1 MGSESGKE
9 AEVPG
14 LRGPVPELLVGPTW
28 GVTSGRAAPRM
39 PPVRSARG
47 PRPAAAAAPR
57 TRRAA
62 LVTGGGGRGDPAG
75 LGIGRPGGREAGGRP
90 AAAALDLSLL
100 SIQHLT
106 KKQINQHPRS
116 WIAMLPARLWV
127 LEPLCSFSCVT
138 NHGRPNL
145 CLDPLPSTH
154 PPLTSSPA
162 QLLTVVPKPRPYR
175 LSSRPR
181 LPLLPLRTRDQPTY
195 PSPSQG
201 LDHQRRARELPQ
213 VPDEGM
219 STRPDPLASPQSSPG
234 PPGEMPAPAGRRS
247 GPGCPRT
254 GLRRQRAAFRARPP
268 APAGPWSASP
278 FHLLAPLLTSGF
290 GLPPL
295 HAGSPGVGPGGSAA
309 AVAAEARRGEG
320 AAGGGAVR
328 RARPLAAGG
337 VEGGACAGCR
347 PGRRRRE
354 RAELSGEGGA
364 RGM

>member
-14 LRGPVPELLVGPTW
+14 LRGPVPALRVGPTW

-39 PPVRSARG
+39 PRVRSARG

-75 LGIGRPGGREAGGRP
+75 LGIGRPGVREAGGRP

-116 WIAMLPARLWV
+116 WIAMLSARLWV

-154 PPLTSSPA
+154 PPLTSAAAHGGPQASSLSPFLQA
-162 QLLTVVPKPRPYR
+162 TPASAPSQ
-175 LSSRPR
+175 
-181 LPLLPLRTRDQPTY
+181 DQRSTHL

-201 LDHQRRARELPQ
+201 LDH
-213 VPDEGM
+213 
-219 STRPDPLASPQSSPG
+219 
-234 PPGEMPAPAGRRS
+234 
-247 GPGCPRT
+247 
-254 GLRRQRAAFRARPP
+254 
-268 APAGPWSASP
+268 
-278 FHLLAPLLTSGF
+278 
-290 GLPPL
+290 
-295 HAGSPGVGPGGSAA
+295 
-309 AVAAEARRGEG
+309 
-320 AAGGGAVR
+320 
-328 RARPLAAGG
+328 
-337 VEGGACAGCR
+337 
-347 PGRRRRE
+347 
-354 RAELSGEGGA
+354 
-364 RGM
+364 